1 MPPRPANTNATDLEA
16 RLARVE
22 SVLERLEH
30 SRGANDG
37 TLPKLPT
44 VQDVADFRRTS
55 ENVRSLATR
64 VHPLSISSANCVAVT
79 GMSWSWVTRFAREHG
94 VPLWRVGARKQL
106 IPAAQLVAAME
117 RVASEATTT
126 RELSFQEELAA
137 IEAKVT
143 AAMLGAK

>member
-1 MPPRPANTNATDLEA
+1 
-16 RLARVE
+16 
-22 SVLERLEH
+22 
-30 SRGANDG
+30 
-37 TLPKLPT
+37 
-44 VQDVADFRRTS
+44 
-55 ENVRSLATR
+55 
-64 VHPLSISSANCVAVT
+64 
-79 GMSWSWVTRFAREHG
+79 MSWSWVTRFAREHG

-126 RELSFQEELAA
+126 RELTFQEELAA